1 MFMIF
6 NKSMQRMV
14 CCGNGP
20 ITRYMIRAI
29 QMSVNDIATTIKNF
43 IAFHYIV
50 SFIFHLSTCLH
61 VDLVCLNC
69 LLRNWESTRHAGKP
83 TYTKSKYLNTETKV
97 STNLIVQVNRILV
110 VMSHQDQDLSKRQHN
125 PPPKYKGQCIDGQR
139 VTNTSIIH
147 TCYCY

>member
-1 MFMIF
+1 MD
-6 NKSMQRMV
+6 
-14 CCGNGP
+14 P
-20 ITRYMIRAI
+20 LHTRCMIRAI

-69 LLRNWESTRHAGKP
+69 LLRNCESTRHAGKP

-97 STNLIVQVNRILV
+97 SYQPTSQLNCASEQDSILV

-147 TCYCY
+147 TCY